1 VGDFVR
7 LEIQDAVGVIRLD
20 RPPVNAI
27 NIQIHH
33 ELLEV
38 AEQVAES
45 GTIRAV
51 VLYGGERSFAAGA
64 DIKEMATCGPSEIA
78 AFGRTLNHAMN
89 AIARLGQLVIA
100 AVNGYALGAGCELAL
115 AADFRIVADDVR
127 IGLPEITLGVMP
139 GGGGTQRLPRL
150 VGVTK
155 AKELIFSGRPVDGP
169 EAVRIGLASRSLP
182 SDAVLPAAME
192 MAGSLAT
199 GPTAALAAA
208 KRAIDDGTDGTISA
222 GLDLEARRFAELFAT
237 DDQSIGMTSFLRD
250 GPGKATFT
258 GR

>member
-1 VGDFVR
+1 MGDFVR
-7 LEIQDAVGVIRLD
+7 LEFQDAVGVIRLE

-33 ELLEV
+33 ELLDV
-38 AEQVAES
+38 AQQVAES
-45 GTIRAV
+45 GTVRSV

-64 DIKEMATCGPSEIA
+64 DIKEMAACGPGEIT
-78 AFGRTLNHAMN
+78 AFGRTPNHAIS
-89 AIARLGQLVIA
+89 AIARLGQPVVA
-100 AVNGYALGAGCELAL
+100 AVNGYALGLGCELAL

-127 IGLPEITLGVMP
+127 IGLPEITLGVIP
-139 GGGGTQRLPRL
+139 GAGGTQRLPRL

-169 EAVRIGLASRSLP
+169 EAVRIGLATRSLP
-182 SDAVLPAAME
+182 SGAVLPAAME
-192 MAGSLAT
+192 LAGRLAA

-208 KRAIDDGTDGTISA
+208 KRAIDDGMDGTISA
-222 GLDLEARRFAELFAT
+222 GLELEARRFAELFAT
-237 DDQSIGMTSFLRD
+237 DDQTIGMTSLLKD